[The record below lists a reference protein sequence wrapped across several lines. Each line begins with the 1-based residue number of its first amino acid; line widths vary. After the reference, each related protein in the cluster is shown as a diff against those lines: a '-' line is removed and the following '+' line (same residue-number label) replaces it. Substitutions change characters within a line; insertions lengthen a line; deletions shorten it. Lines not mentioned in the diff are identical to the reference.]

1 MKEKNEV
8 TMGMMIASLRKEQ
21 KMTQEELA
29 QKMSV
34 TDKAVSKWE
43 RDISYPD
50 ISSLPKL
57 AETLKISIDEL
68 MQVKN
73 SVQDKKQKDKINNM
87 IDIILRVIP
96 IAMGIAVIVLSMM
109 RNISL
114 YNGMEL
120 LGLGLTSLGISS
132 IRNKS
137 NKKNET

>member
-1 MKEKNEV
+1 MKERNEV
-8 TMGMMIASLRKEQ
+8 TMGMMIASLRREQ
-21 KMTQEELA
+21 KMTQAELA

-57 AETLKISIDEL
+57 AEILNISIDEL

-73 SVQDKKQKDKINNM
+73 SVQDKKQRDKINDI

-109 RNISL
+109 RNITL

-132 IRNKS
+132 IRNNDNEK
-137 NKKNET
+137 NKT